1 MIGEKKRM
9 KKALG
14 LLSTAILAGSLI
26 GGPVASAST
35 HDALMKKA
43 QKISMNDEYDEW
55 EYISEVEPNNS
66 FKEANV
72 LISDDVATGKLTDQD
87 EDFYKLEVEADEPV
101 SLSFGAGTDEEEPTM
116 ELWIDLYD
124 ENQNKLTPDFEEG
137 EYGYYGAIEELEA
150 GTYYFRVTDLANK
163 NNNVD
168 YYFSAFAYSNDPVV
182 MRIAG
187 EDRYETAVEIAKT
200 GFEEGYTPE
209 VVLATGQNFPDALA
223 GAPLALQLGA
233 PILLSPTK
241 ELPAS
246 VKEAL
251 TYFGTEHVTI
261 LGGATAISKNIEKSL
276 TKMGIDYDRIE
287 GKDRYDTAAKIA
299 KEIDPYF
306 SDTAFVTYGG
316 NFPDALSVASV
327 AASQGSPILLT
338 KTKELP
344 AVTAKALKNY
354 NDTYVI
360 GGTAVVSNT
369 VFNKLPHP
377 KRIAGDNRYDTSVQV
392 ARQLDLPGEFVNLAT
407 GENYADA
414 ISGSVLAANFYEPV
428 LLTKKNELPEEVKDL
443 FIDKETFFFT
453 IFGGPNAVSED
464 VEDEIWEMF
473 E

>member
-1 MIGEKKRM
+1 MIGEKIRM
-9 KKALG
+9 KKVLG
-14 LLSTAILAGSLI
+14 LVSTALLAGSLI
-26 GGPVASAST
+26 GGPVASASS

-43 QKISMNDEYDEW
+43 QKMTMNDGYDDW

-66 FKEANV
+66 FKEANSY
-72 LISDDVATGKLTDQD
+72 INDDVMTGKLTDQD
-87 EDFYKLEVEADEPV
+87 QDFYKFEVEADEPV

-116 ELWIDLYD
+116 ELWVDLYD
-124 ENQNKLTPDFEEG
+124 ENQKKITPDYEEG
-137 EYGYYGAIEELEA
+137 EYGYYGGIEELEP
-150 GTYYFRVTDLANK
+150 GTYYFRVTDSANK

-168 YYFSAFAYSNDPVV
+168 YYFSAFTYSNDPIV

-200 GFEEGYTPE
+200 GFEEGYTRH

-223 GAPLALQLGA
+223 GAPLAYQYSA
-233 PILLSPTK
+233 PILLTQTK
-241 ELPAS
+241 QLPAS

-251 TYFGTEHVTI
+251 NYFGTEHVTI
-261 LGGATAISKNIEKSL
+261 LGGQTAVSKNVEKSL
-276 TKMGIDYDRIE
+276 TKMGITFDRIE
-287 GKDRYDTAAKIA
+287 GKDRYETATKIA

-316 NFPDALSVASV
+316 NFPDALSVASI
-327 AASQGSPILLT
+327 AAFQGSPILLT
-338 KTKELP
+338 KTKEIP

-377 KRIAGDNRYDTSVQV
+377 KRISGNNRYDTSVQV
-392 ARQLDLPGEFVNLAT
+392 AKQLDMQGNAVNLAT
-407 GENYADA
+407 GENFADA
-414 ISGSVLAANFYEPV
+414 LSGSVLAANFYEPV
-428 LLTKKNELPEEVKDL
+428 LLTRKHELPKEVKKL
-443 FIDKETFFFT
+443 FMDKDTFFFT
-453 IFGGPNAVSED
+453 IFGGPNAISED